1 MHTILCVAPQE
12 DQALALSD
20 AVTAV
25 PDVLV
30 VGICSPQQTQQML
43 DFVNAGLIVAPEG
56 TEIPNVGSLS
66 LPVLY
71 VAPDAEPAKVLDAY
85 LQAPAPAQSPA
96 QQAAPVANTTAPAAR
111 LPFAPLHRPLRLG
124 FYGTRGGVG
133 TTTATVT
140 AAKLLAAQGKN
151 VALFDAAQR
160 GDPYLL
166 LDLTPSDQP
175 ATTGNITVYPDL
187 MLDDTRVSYDAILVD
202 GGRERRVFPARWIA
216 VDKPLSEAN
225 IAKLLGIDLASL
237 TQETTQC

>member
-20 AVTAV
+20 VVAAV

-30 VGICSPQQTQQML
+30 VGVCDPQQTQQML

-56 TEIPNVGSLS
+56 TVIPNVGSLS

-71 VAPDAEPAKVLDAY
+71 VAPDTEPAKVLDAY
-85 LQAPAPAQSPA
+85 LQAQAPAQPPA
-96 QQAAPVANTTAPAAR
+96 QQAAPIANTTTATQR
-111 LPFAPLHRPLRLG
+111 LPFAPLRRQLRLG

-133 TTTATVT
+133 TTTAVVT
-140 AAKLLAAQGKN
+140 TAKLLAAQGQR

-166 LDLTPSDQP
+166 LDLTPSDHP
-175 ATTGNITVYPDL
+175 ATIGTITVYPDL
-187 MLDDTRVSYDAILVD
+187 ALDDARVSYDAIIVD
-202 GGRERRVFPARWIA
+202 GGRERRAFPARWIA

-225 IAKLLGIDLASL
+225 VAKLLGIDLASL
-237 TQETTQC
+237 TQEARQC